1 MKIIICGAGQVG
13 ESIAAHLSEEENDVT
28 IIDQNQERI
37 RKVLDHCDVSGVEGL
52 ASYPEVLQKAGIEEA
67 DMIIAVTQSD
77 EVNMIVCQIAHSMF
91 STPLKIAR
99 IRAQSYLDPRIEKIY
114 NSENLPI
121 DYKISPELEV
131 SNAVSKRLQIPG
143 AFDVG
148 NFIDGKLQLIG
159 VLCEEDCPL
168 LNVSTR
174 HLKDI
179 FPDLKMNIVA
189 IIRSGEIIVPRDG
202 SHKMEPLDRVYFVC
216 DANQISRCMV
226 AFGHEEKTANSI
238 IIAGGGQIG
247 KNTVNLLNDKMKE
260 INISIIE
267 NNRDHANILAEIFAN
282 ISVINGDA
290 LDQDIL
296 TEAGISNAETF
307 VSLTNN
313 DEVNILS
320 SLLAKRSGAIRAV
333 TLINKPNYIPLV
345 NTLGINSV
353 ISPAQITVSSIL
365 SKIRSGS
372 IKSIHSIIEDKG
384 EVLEARALESSK
396 IVGKSLKE
404 LKLPK
409 SICIGAIFRKE
420 ELIIPIGETIIEVD
434 DTIIIFSDNN
444 SVKKLESILSI
455 RIDLI

>member
-37 RKVLDHCDVSGVEGL
+37 RKVIDHCDVSGVEGL

-99 IRAQSYLDPRIEKIY
+99 IRSQSYLDPRIEKIY

-121 DYKISPELEV
+121 DFKISPELEV
-131 SNAVSKRLQIPG
+131 SDAVSRRLQLPG

-148 NFIDGKLQLIG
+148 NFVDGKLQIIG

-168 LNVSTR
+168 LGVSTK

-189 IIRSGEIIVPRDG
+189 ILRGGELIITRDG
-202 SHKMEPLDRVYFVC
+202 SNKMEPYDRVYFVC
-216 DANQISRCMV
+216 DINQVMRCMV

-238 IIAGGGQIG
+238 IIAGGGEIG
-247 KNTVNLLNDKMKE
+247 KNTINLLNDKMKE
-260 INISIIE
+260 INISVIE
-267 NNRDHANILAEIFAN
+267 NNRDQANNLAEKFAN

-296 TEAGISNAETF
+296 TEAGISNVETF

-320 SLLAKRSGAIRAV
+320 ALLAKRSGASRAV
-333 TLINKPNYIPLV
+333 TLINKPSYIPLI
-345 NTLGINSV
+345 NTLGVNSV

-372 IKSIHSIIEDKG
+372 IRAIHSIIEDKG
-384 EVLEARALESSK
+384 EFIEARALESSK
-396 IVGKSLKE
+396 IVGKSLKD

-409 SICIGAIFRKE
+409 SICVGAIFRGDD
-420 ELIIPIGETIIEVD
+420 LIIPQGDTIIEVD
-434 DTIIIFSDNN
+434 DIIIVFSDNN
-444 SVKKLESILSI
+444 SIKKLESILSI
-455 RIDLI
+455 RMDLV

>member
-28 IIDQNQERI
+28 IIDQNQDRI

-67 DMIIAVTQSD
+67 DMVIAVTQSD

-99 IRAQSYLDPRIEKIY
+99 IRSQSYLDPRIEKIY

-121 DYKISPELEV
+121 DFKISPELEV
-131 SNAVSKRLQIPG
+131 SDAVSRRLQLPG

-148 NFIDGKLQLIG
+148 NFVEGKLQIIG
-159 VLCEEDCPL
+159 VICEEDCPL
-168 LNVSTR
+168 LGVSTK

-189 IIRSGEIIVPRDG
+189 IIRAGEIIITRDG
-202 SHKMEPLDRVYFVC
+202 SNKMEPFDRVYFVC
-216 DANQISRCMV
+216 DVNQIMRCMV
-226 AFGHEEKTANSI
+226 AFGHEEKAANSI
-238 IIAGGGQIG
+238 IIAGGGEIG
-247 KNTVNLLNDKMKE
+247 KNTINLLNDKMKE

-267 NNRDHANILAEIFAN
+267 NNRDQANHLAEKFAN

-296 TEAGISNAETF
+296 TEAGIANVETF

-320 SLLAKRSGAIRAV
+320 ALLAKRSGATRAV
-333 TLINKPNYIPLV
+333 TLINKPSYIPLI
-345 NTLGINSV
+345 NTLGVNSV

-372 IKSIHSIIEDKG
+372 IRAIHSIIEDKG
-384 EVLEARALESSK
+384 EFIEARALESSK
-396 IVGKSLKE
+396 IVGKPLKD

-409 SICIGAIFRKE
+409 SICVGAIFRGDD
-420 ELIIPIGETIIEVD
+420 LIIPQGDTIIEVND
-434 DTIIIFSDNN
+434 IIVVFSDNN
-444 SVKKLESILSI
+444 SIKKLESILSI
-455 RIDLI
+455 RMDLV

>member
-99 IRAQSYLDPRIEKIY
+99 IRSQSYLDPRIEKIY

-121 DYKISPELEV
+121 DFKISPELEV
-131 SNAVSKRLQIPG
+131 SDAVSRRLQLPG

-148 NFIDGKLQLIG
+148 NFVDGKLQIIG

-168 LNVSTR
+168 LGVSTK

-189 IIRSGEIIVPRDG
+189 ILRGGELIITRDG
-202 SHKMEPLDRVYFVC
+202 SNKMEPYDRVYFVC
-216 DANQISRCMV
+216 DVNQIMRCMV

-238 IIAGGGQIG
+238 IIAGGGEIG
-247 KNTVNLLNDKMKE
+247 KNTINLLNDKMKE
-260 INISIIE
+260 INISVIE
-267 NNRDHANILAEIFAN
+267 NNRDQANNLAEKFAN

-296 TEAGISNAETF
+296 TEAGISNVETF

-320 SLLAKRSGAIRAV
+320 ALLAKRSGASRAV
-333 TLINKPNYIPLV
+333 TLINKPSYIPLI
-345 NTLGINSV
+345 NTLGVNSV

-372 IKSIHSIIEDKG
+372 IRAIHSIIEDKG
-384 EVLEARALESSK
+384 EFIEARALESSK
-396 IVGKSLKE
+396 IVGKSLKD

-409 SICIGAIFRKE
+409 SICVGAIFRGDD
-420 ELIIPIGETIIEVD
+420 LIIPQGDTIIEVND
-434 DTIIIFSDNN
+434 IIIVFSDNN
-444 SVKKLESILSI
+444 SIKKLESILSI
-455 RIDLI
+455 RMDLV

>member
-13 ESIAAHLSEEENDVT
+13 ESIAGHLSEEENDVT
-28 IIDQNQERI
+28 VIDQNQERI

-131 SNAVSKRLQIPG
+131 SIAVSKRLQIPG

-148 NFIDGKLQLIG
+148 NFFDGKLQLIG

-216 DANQISRCMV
+216 DTNQISRCMV

-267 NNRDHANILAEIFAN
+267 NNRDQANILAEIFAN

-296 TEAGISNAETF
+296 TEAGILNAETF

-320 SLLAKRSGAIRAV
+320 ALLAKRCGAIRAV
-333 TLINKPNYIPLV
+333 TLINKPNYIPLI

-372 IKSIHSIIEDKG
+372 IKSIHSIIEEKG

-420 ELIIPIGETIIEVD
+420 ELIIPRGETIIEVND
-434 DTIIIFSDNN
+434 NIIIFSDNN

-455 RIDLI
+455 RMDLI

>member
-28 IIDQNQERI
+28 IIDQNQDRI

-99 IRAQSYLDPRIEKIY
+99 IRSQSYLDPRIEKIY

-121 DYKISPELEV
+121 DFKISPELEV
-131 SNAVSKRLQIPG
+131 SDAVSRRLQLPG

-148 NFIDGKLQLIG
+148 NFVDGKLQIIG
-159 VLCEEDCPL
+159 VICEEDCPL
-168 LNVSTR
+168 LGVSTK

-189 IIRSGEIIVPRDG
+189 IIRAGEIIITRDG
-202 SHKMEPLDRVYFVC
+202 SNKMEAFDRVYFVC
-216 DANQISRCMV
+216 DVSQVMRCMV
-226 AFGHEEKTANSI
+226 AFGHEEKAANSI
-238 IIAGGGQIG
+238 IIAGGGEIG
-247 KNTVNLLNDKMKE
+247 KNTINLLNDKMKE

-267 NNRDHANILAEIFAN
+267 NNWDQANHLAEKFAN

-296 TEAGISNAETF
+296 TEAGISNVETF

-320 SLLAKRSGAIRAV
+320 ALLAKRSGATRAV
-333 TLINKPNYIPLV
+333 TLINKPSYIPLI
-345 NTLGINSV
+345 NTLGVNSV

-372 IKSIHSIIEDKG
+372 IRAIHSIIEDKG
-384 EVLEARALESSK
+384 EFIEARALESSK
-396 IVGKSLKE
+396 IVGKPLKD

-409 SICIGAIFRKE
+409 SICVGAIFRE
-420 ELIIPIGETIIEVD
+420 NDLIIPQGDTIIEVND
-434 DTIIIFSDNN
+434 IIVVFSDNN
-444 SVKKLESILSI
+444 SIKKLESILSI
-455 RIDLI
+455 RMDLV

>member
-13 ESIAAHLSEEENDVT
+13 ESIAAHLSEEDNDVT
-28 IIDQNQERI
+28 IIDQNQDRI

-99 IRAQSYLDPRIEKIY
+99 IRSQSYLDPRIEKIY

-121 DYKISPELEV
+121 DFKISPELEV
-131 SNAVSKRLQIPG
+131 SDAVSRRLQLPG

-148 NFIDGKLQLIG
+148 NFVDGKLQIIG
-159 VLCEEDCPL
+159 VICEEDCPL
-168 LNVSTR
+168 LGVSTK

-189 IIRSGEIIVPRDG
+189 IIRAGEIIITRDG
-202 SHKMEPLDRVYFVC
+202 SNKMEPFDRVYFVC
-216 DANQISRCMV
+216 DVNQIMRCMV
-226 AFGHEEKTANSI
+226 AFGHEEKAANSI
-238 IIAGGGQIG
+238 IVAGGGEIG
-247 KNTVNLLNDKMKE
+247 KNTINLLNDKMKE

-267 NNRDHANILAEIFAN
+267 NNWDQANHLAEKFAN

-296 TEAGISNAETF
+296 TEAGISNVETF

-320 SLLAKRSGAIRAV
+320 ALLAKRSGATRAV
-333 TLINKPNYIPLV
+333 TLINKPSYIPLI
-345 NTLGINSV
+345 NTLGVNSV

-372 IKSIHSIIEDKG
+372 IRAIHSIIEDKG
-384 EVLEARALESSK
+384 EFIEARALESSK
-396 IVGKSLKE
+396 IVGKPLKD

-409 SICIGAIFRKE
+409 SICVGAVFRGND
-420 ELIIPIGETIIEVD
+420 LIIPQGDTIIEVND
-434 DTIIIFSDNN
+434 IIVVFSDNN
-444 SVKKLESILSI
+444 SIKKLESILSI
-455 RIDLI
+455 RMDLV

>member
-99 IRAQSYLDPRIEKIY
+99 IRSQSYLDPRIEKIY

-121 DYKISPELEV
+121 DFKISPELEV
-131 SNAVSKRLQIPG
+131 SDAVSRRLQLPG

-148 NFIDGKLQLIG
+148 NFVDGKLQIIG

-168 LNVSTR
+168 LGVSTK

-189 IIRSGEIIVPRDG
+189 ILRGGELIITRDG
-202 SHKMEPLDRVYFVC
+202 SNKMEPYDRVYFVC
-216 DANQISRCMV
+216 DINQVMRCMV

-238 IIAGGGQIG
+238 IIAGGGEIG
-247 KNTVNLLNDKMKE
+247 KNTINLLNDKMKE
-260 INISIIE
+260 INISVIE
-267 NNRDHANILAEIFAN
+267 NNRDQANNLAEKFAN

-296 TEAGISNAETF
+296 TEAGISNVETF

-320 SLLAKRSGAIRAV
+320 ALLAKRSGASRAV
-333 TLINKPNYIPLV
+333 TLINKPSYIPLI
-345 NTLGINSV
+345 NTLGVNSV

-372 IKSIHSIIEDKG
+372 IRAIHSIIEDKG
-384 EVLEARALESSK
+384 EFIEARALESSK
-396 IVGKSLKE
+396 IVGKSLKD

-409 SICIGAIFRKE
+409 SICVGAIFRGGD
-420 ELIIPIGETIIEVD
+420 LIIPQGDTIIEVD
-434 DTIIIFSDNN
+434 DIIIVFSDNN
-444 SVKKLESILSI
+444 SIKKLESILSI
-455 RIDLI
+455 RMDLV